1 MLYMLEKKMNN
12 NLKPILKWAGGKRQM
27 LPGLIK
33 YLPKNFNN
41 YIEPF
46 IGGGALFFFL
56 NKNNSIISDT
66 NDELINLYKEVAR
79 NPKKI
84 LKKLKEYKNTK
95 KYFYTVRKEVPNN
108 PTERACRTI
117 FLNRTCFN
125 GLYRVNK
132 KGEFNVPYADN
143 GSTKLT
149 DGNNLLK
156 TSQLLKK
163 TILLNLSYD
172 LVLKKYAKK
181 NDLIFLDPPYLPVSK
196 FSDFKRYT
204 KEQFHLEDHKK
215 LASIYEKLHEKGCYL
230 ILTNSNS
237 PEILKLYKKF
247 NIKILN
253 TKRNI
258 NAKGNLR
265 TGKDIIVTNYEAG
278 NRAI

>member
-1 MLYMLEKKMNN
+1 MFEKKMNN

>member
-1 MLYMLEKKMNN
+1 MIIFYYINN
-12 NLKPILKWAGGKRQM
+12 NYMNR
-27 LPGLIK
+27 
-33 YLPKNFNN
+33 NN
-41 YIEPF
+41 YNPDIWGNKAWFF
-46 IGGGALFFFL
+46 IDTSILSYP
-56 NKNNSIISDT
+56 NNPD
-66 NDELINLYKEVAR
+66 
-79 NPKKI
+79 
-84 LKKLKEYKNTK
+84 KNTK

-215 LASIYEKLHEKGCYL
+215 LATIYEKLHEKGCYL

>member
-1 MLYMLEKKMNN
+1 MLEKKMNN

-84 LKKLKEYKNTK
+84 LKKLKKYKNTK

>member
-1 MLYMLEKKMNN
+1 
-12 NLKPILKWAGGKRQM
+12 M

>member
-1 MLYMLEKKMNN
+1 MDN

-33 YLPKNFNN
+33 CIPEKFNN

-56 NKNNSIISDT
+56 NKNNSIVSDT
-66 NDELINLYKEVAR
+66 NDELINLYKEVAK
-79 NPKKI
+79 NPNKI
-84 LKKLKEYKNTK
+84 LEKLKEYKNTK
-95 KYFYTVRKEVPNN
+95 DYFYTVRKKVPNN
-108 PTERACRTI
+108 LTDRACRTI

-132 KGEFNVPYADN
+132 KGEFNVPFADN
-143 GSTKLT
+143 KSIKLT
-149 DGNNLLK
+149 DESNLLK
-156 TSQLLKK
+156 TSKLLKK
-163 TILLNLSYD
+163 TKLLSLSYD

-181 NDLIFLDPPYLPVSK
+181 NDLVFLDPPYLPVSK

-204 KEQFHLEDHKK
+204 KEQFHLDDHKK
-215 LASIYEKLHEKGCYL
+215 LAILYEELDKKGCYL
-230 ILTNSNS
+230 ILTNSNT
-237 PEILKLYKKF
+237 PEILKLYNKF

-258 NAKGNLR
+258 NSKGNLR
-265 TGKDIIVTNYEAG
+265 TGKDIIVTNYET
-278 NRAI
+278 NI

>member
-1 MLYMLEKKMNN
+1 MLEKKMNN

-66 NDELINLYKEVAR
+66 NDELINLNKEVAR
-79 NPKKI
+79 NTKKI

-215 LASIYEKLHEKGCYL
+215 LATIYEKLHEKGCYL